1 MPTPISLQ
9 MYTVRDL
16 LKNDYWGTLKQ
27 IADIGYVAIE
37 GGPPAGT
44 AAAEFKKVL
53 ADYGMHISSNWTWPT
68 AENVMDVAAKAKDY
82 GFKFY
87 TNGFNADQLKTPEQI
102 KQAGERLA
110 SSAKLLGEHDL
121 TFCVHNHAWEFD
133 KLDGELVYDLLMG
146 AAGPAVNAEL
156 DIYWASNFGTIDV
169 SAVVS
174 KYKSRI
180 PLLHVK
186 DGSLKQGDAMTAVG
200 SGKLDVAACIKA
212 ADPNVLKYL
221 VVELDHYVGG
231 SEHVMDA
238 VRDSY
243 QWLVKSGLGVG
254 RK

>member
-1 MPTPISLQ
+1 MPFPISLQ
-9 MYTVRDL
+9 LYTVRDL

-37 GGPPAGT
+37 GGPPEGT
-44 AAAEFKKVL
+44 SVAEFKKVL
-53 ADYGMHISSNWTWPT
+53 ADYGMHVSSTWAWPSDQNL
-68 AENVMDVAAKAKDY
+68 ANLADKAKQY

-87 TNGFNADQLKTPEQI
+87 TNGFGADQLKTREQI
-102 KQAGERLA
+102 RQAGEKLA
-110 SSAKLLGEHDL
+110 ASAKLLAGQGL

-133 KLDGELVYDLLMG
+133 KVDGELVYDLLLD

-156 DIYWASNFGTIDV
+156 DIYWASNFGAIDV
-169 SAVVS
+169 PAVIS

-186 DGSLKQGDAMTAVG
+186 DGSLRKGDAMTAVG
-200 SGKLDVAACIKA
+200 SGSLDVAACIKA
-212 ADPNVLKYL
+212 ADPDVLKYL

-231 SEHVMDA
+231 NEHVMDA